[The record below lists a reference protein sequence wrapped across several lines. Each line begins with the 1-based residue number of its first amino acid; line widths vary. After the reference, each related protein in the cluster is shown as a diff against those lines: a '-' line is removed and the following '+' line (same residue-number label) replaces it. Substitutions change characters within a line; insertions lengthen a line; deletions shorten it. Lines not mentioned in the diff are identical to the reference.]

1 MIKVSKPNDQAVV
14 SCKYKYKYIYEWG
27 RRDLK
32 IKLHQKIQILSFSKS
47 TIVFAVLIYWGAK
60 EDRLDLCFPEA
71 RVKKAVYEE
80 EREI

>member
-1 MIKVSKPNDQAVV
+1 M
-14 SCKYKYKYIYEWG
+14 
-27 RRDLK
+27 K

-47 TIVFAVLIYWGAK
+47 TIVVFAVLIYWGAK